1 MPKREPT
8 DLEDSQNWD
17 MDNVVKS
24 GPVKNRRTVVSVS
37 FPSSAFQVVSAA
49 AGEAG
54 LSTSQ
59 FIREAAIAKASPY
72 YAEVVVKWAGAT
84 SAVVAPFEPSYSTFA
99 QTPIIEPHIEY
110 KSEGAFV
117 YTPA

>member
-1 MPKREPT
+1 MIERETIDP
-8 DLEDSQNWD
+8 EDSQNWD
-17 MDNVVKS
+17 LDKPVKS

-37 FPSSAFQVVSAA
+37 FPSSAFQVVAAA

-59 FIREAAIAKASPY
+59 FIREAAIAKASPAY
-72 YAEVVVKWAGAT
+72 VEVVASWAGG
-84 SAVVAPFEPSYSTFA
+84 SAPVVVRLDASCSTLALTTFEPR
-99 QTPIIEPHIEY
+99 IEY
-110 KSEGAFV
+110 TAEEAHI